1 MALEKF
7 HYTTQDNIE
16 IVVPFAF
23 DAIRRKAFKKIQ
35 ADFKDD
41 SDGMDDALMEA
52 AGFDAKTMDLIDDMS
67 IRDYQSFVQ
76 GWMQSED
83 ATVGES

>member
-7 HYTTQDNIE
+7 HYTTHDNTE

-52 AGFDAKTMDLIDDMS
+52 AGFDAKTMGLIDDMS
-67 IRDYQSFVQ
+67 IRDYQAFVQ
-76 GWMQSED
+76 GWMQSEG

>member
-7 HYTTQDNIE
+7 HYTTHDNVE

-52 AGFDAKTMDLIDDMS
+52 AGFDAKTMGLIDDMS
-67 IRDYQSFVQ
+67 IRDYQAFVQ
-76 GWMQSED
+76 GWMQSEG

>member
-7 HYTTQDNIE
+7 HYTTADGNE

-52 AGFDAKTMDLIDDMS
+52 AGFDAKTMDLVDDMS
-67 IRDYQSFVQ
+67 IRDYQAFVQ
-76 GWMQSED
+76 GWMQSDD